1 MPLVKMPPIMKLI
14 STFVFVSAAFVTG
27 CSWGDGSGT
36 DQPPPATPDAPSGN
50 MCGDGVCAASE
61 IGLCTQDCGSS
72 NTPDAPVTQ
81 CGNFVCD
88 TGETNATC
96 PNDCSGD
103 GSGSGSGSGSGDPL
117 QCALMCLAD
126 PNPEEC
132 AAACLGGG
140 GSGGF
145 GDDTGCTG
153 GAPDGTC
160 DSTEMGNPLTCVS
173 DCL

>member
-1 MPLVKMPPIMKLI
+1 MPPIMKLI

-36 DQPPPATPDAPSGN
+36 DQPPLPQDSSTGN
-50 MCGDGVCAASE
+50 TCGDGVCAASE
-61 IGLCTQDCGSS
+61 INLCAADCG
-72 NTPDAPVTQ
+72 TPAPDAPVTQ

-88 TGETNATC
+88 PGEDSSTC
-96 PNDCSGD
+96 PNDCSGG
-103 GSGSGSGSGSGDPL
+103 GSGSGSGSGSGDITTCL
-117 QCALMCLAD
+117 LGCATQPDFEA
-126 PNPEEC
+126 C

-140 GSGGF
+140 LGSGSGGF

-153 GAPDGTC
+153 GAPDGNC
-160 DSTEMGNPLTCVS
+160 DSTEMANALTCVS